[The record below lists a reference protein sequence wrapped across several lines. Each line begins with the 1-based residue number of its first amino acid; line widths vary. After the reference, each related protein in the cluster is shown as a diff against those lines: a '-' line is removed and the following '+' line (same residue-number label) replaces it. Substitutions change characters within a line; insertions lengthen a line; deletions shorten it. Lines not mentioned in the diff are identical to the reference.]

1 MRKNANS
8 TTISAVTNP
17 TPRIGTVL
25 LAVAAAVA
33 TAGAIAILV
42 AYVRPAESTVRVAF
56 TLTDQSGATVSQ
68 NDLAG
73 RHLLV
78 FFGFTHCAQIC
89 PTQMSK
95 LTAAMTKLDRSGHA
109 GEVTPVFVSV
119 DPERDT
125 PMQVARF
132 LTRFDRRFV
141 GLTGPRTA
149 LTEAAASFKAYLHSA
164 PPTAPPA
171 ALPAGTG
178 DYQVVHATTVYIVDP
193 QSRIVGYVAGSDD
206 AEAIAAQVRKA
217 LG

>member
-149 LTEAAASFKAYLHSA
+149 LTEAAASFKAYL
-164 PPTAPPA
+164 PPA

-206 AEAIAAQVRKA
+206 AEAIAAQVRNA

>member
-33 TAGAIAILV
+33 TAGAIAVAV

-78 FFGFTHCAQIC
+78 FFGFTNCAQIC

-125 PMQVARF
+125 PLQVARF
-132 LTRFDRRFV
+132 LTRFDHRFV
-141 GLTGPRTA
+141 GLTGSRTA

-164 PPTAPPA
+164 P
-171 ALPAGTG
+171 PAGTG

-193 QSRIVGYVAGSDD
+193 QSRIVAYVAGSDD